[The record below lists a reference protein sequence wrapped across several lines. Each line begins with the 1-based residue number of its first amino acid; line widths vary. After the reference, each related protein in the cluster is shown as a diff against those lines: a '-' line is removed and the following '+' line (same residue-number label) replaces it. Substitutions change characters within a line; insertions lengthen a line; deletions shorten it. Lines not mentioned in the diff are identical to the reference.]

1 VANNHITNRNVRRYI
16 YSDIRMKTR
25 KQEFKE
31 YWAEL
36 GWGDRL
42 EFLFKWSGI
51 KWLVKK
57 INPNCNCDERKEKMN
72 EFKFKR
78 K

>member
-1 VANNHITNRNVRRYI
+1 MHSSNSFSVVASSNRRYI
-16 YSDIRMKTR
+16 TMKTR
-25 KQEFKE
+25 KQDFNE

-42 EFLFKWSGI
+42 EFVFKWTGI

-57 INPNCNCDERKEKMN
+57 INPNCNCDQRKEKMN

>member
-1 VANNHITNRNVRRYI
+1 
-16 YSDIRMKTR
+16 MKTR
-25 KQEFKE
+25 KQEFNE

-42 EFLFKWSGI
+42 EFVFKWSGI

-57 INPNCNCDERKEKMN
+57 INPNCNCDERKKKMN

>member
-1 VANNHITNRNVRRYI
+1 
-16 YSDIRMKTR
+16 MKTR
-25 KQEFKE
+25 KQELQE

-42 EFLFKWSGI
+42 EFVFKWSGI

-57 INPNCNCDERKEKMN
+57 INPNCNCDKRKEKLN
-72 EFKFKR
+72 NFRIKR